1 MSTASTTAASITAQ
15 SMYSTELTAAM
26 ANRQMASATQVKTAT
41 DAATNIESM
50 KISSIMFTSG
60 VLKEL
65 SGKSE
70 R

>member
-65 SGKSE
+65 SSKTE